1 MDKLQDKARELV
13 ALGESYGLQPKIEGQ
28 SDWVVYVDYT
38 NNITSLVYFTDT
50 EKVRVETW
58 DYHGGRRKE
67 KIAFRNLE
75 QTLEY
80 VAKDIKDREA
90 RAKAREATKFRA
102 LI

>member
-1 MDKLQDKARELV
+1 MNKLQDKARELV
-13 ALGESYGLQPKIEGQ
+13 ALGQTYGLEPKIEGQ

-38 NNITSLVYFTDT
+38 NNLTSLIYFTDT

-58 DYHGGRRKE
+58 DYSGRRKE
-67 KIAFRNLE
+67 KIALKNLD
-75 QTLEY
+75 QVLEY

-90 RAKAREATKFRA
+90 RAKERHARKFRA

>member
-13 ALGESYGLQPKIEGQ
+13 ALGQKYGLDPKIEGQ

-38 NNITSLVYFTDT
+38 NNITSLIFYTDT
-50 EKVRVETW
+50 EKVSVQTW
-58 DYHGGRRKE
+58 DYNGGRRKE
-67 KIAFRNLE
+67 KIALKNLE